1 MFFGPRKRPSSFM
14 NSVIFDTNLL
24 LDFFVFHNPQ
34 TSVLWAAAK
43 ERKFK
48 TITCEGAVSE
58 LEDVL
63 KKPQFKISLEQLE
76 AIKEEFLS
84 VADVLPI
91 TTEAKA
97 RCKDPLD
104 QKFIDLTLSCSPA
117 LLISKDKLVLRCAR
131 HLRPLGSNILPPEK
145 AVAFLLTDN

>member
-1 MFFGPRKRPSSFM
+1 MRPSSFM
-14 NSVIFDTNLL
+14 NTVIFDTNLL
-24 LDFFVFHNPQ
+24 LDFFVFHNQ
-34 TSVLWAAAK
+34 ETSVLWTAAK

-48 TITCEGAVSE
+48 TVTCEGAVAE

-63 KKPQFKISLEQLE
+63 KRPQSIR
-76 AIKEEFLS
+76 EEFLS
-84 VADVLPI
+84 VAEILPI

-145 AVAFLLTDN
+145 AIAFLLEDN

>member
-1 MFFGPRKRPSSFM
+1 MRPSSFM
-14 NSVIFDTNLL
+14 NTVIFDTNLL
-24 LDFFVFHNPQ
+24 LDFFVFHNQ
-34 TSVLWAAAK
+34 ETSVLWTAAK
-43 ERKFK
+43 EV
-48 TITCEGAVSE
+48 AE

-63 KKPQFKISLEQLE
+63 KRPQFKISAEQLE
-76 AIKEEFLS
+76 SIREEFLS
-84 VADVLPI
+84 VAEILPI

-145 AVAFLLTDN
+145 AIAFLLEDN

>member
-1 MFFGPRKRPSSFM
+1 LKR
-14 NSVIFDTNLL
+14 
-24 LDFFVFHNPQ
+24 
-34 TSVLWAAAK
+34 
-43 ERKFK
+43 
-48 TITCEGAVSE
+48 
-58 LEDVL
+58 
-63 KKPQFKISLEQLE
+63 PQFKISAEQLE
-76 AIKEEFLS
+76 SIREEFLS
-84 VADVLPI
+84 VAEILPI

-145 AVAFLLTDN
+145 AIAFLLEDN

>member
-1 MFFGPRKRPSSFM
+1 MRPSSFM
-14 NSVIFDTNLL
+14 NTVIFDTNLL
-24 LDFFVFHNPQ
+24 LDFFVFHNQ
-34 TSVLWAAAK
+34 ETSVLWTAAK

-48 TITCEGAVSE
+48 TVTCEGAVAE

-63 KKPQFKISLEQLE
+63 KRPQFKISAEQLE
-76 AIKEEFLS
+76 SIREEFLS
-84 VADVLPI
+84 VAEILPI

-117 LLISKDKLVLRCAR
+117 LLISKDKLVLR
-131 HLRPLGSNILPPEK
+131 
-145 AVAFLLTDN
+145 